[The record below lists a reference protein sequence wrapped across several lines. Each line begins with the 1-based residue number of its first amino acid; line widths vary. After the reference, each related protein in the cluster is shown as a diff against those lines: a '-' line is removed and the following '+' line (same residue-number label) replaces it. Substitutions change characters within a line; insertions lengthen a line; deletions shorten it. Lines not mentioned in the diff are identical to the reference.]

1 MRLTG
6 VLKVPPPSCDCCVCF
21 YLFNDGAR
29 MQVRFPCEGGHFLC
43 HTCYMLLPDP
53 KLCPICR
60 EPANPRYQHLL
71 HLTSENTAT
80 LNELIGCLSSVR
92 DRTALQDGQIAD
104 QRQNQR
110 HTQAQHDRLLEVS
123 TIQQAVLRGMQARL
137 TVMEAH
143 RGEVEE
149 LCDRVRELDAQVR
162 ALHHRLDV
170 QNVNNYRERAPVEV

>member
-1 MRLTG
+1 MRLHP
-6 VLKVPPPSCDCCVCF
+6 VLKVPPPSLDCCVCF

-29 MQVRFPCEGGHFLC
+29 MQMRFPCEGGHFLC

-60 EPANPRYQHLL
+60 EPVNPRYQHLV

-80 LNELIGCLSSVR
+80 LNELIGCVSSVR
-92 DRTALQDGQIAD
+92 ERTAVQDGQIAT
-104 QRQNQR
+104 QLQSQR
-110 HTQAQHDRLLEVS
+110 HIQAQSDRLLEVL
-123 TIQQAVLRGMQARL
+123 TIQQAVLRGIQARL
-137 TVMEAH
+137 TVVEAH

-149 LCDRVRELDAQVR
+149 LCDRVREMEAQVR

-170 QNVNNYRERAPVEV
+170 HNVNNFRERAPVEV